1 MIVWMD
7 DALFAGG
14 AARDLDRLALLR
26 NAALRRHTLIVSMS
40 PDAPWGARRSPHFDA
55 WLAALPD
62 RLRAEVPMLQER
74 ADRVSVNAVVRGATR
89 VLVSATDLSTQH
101 SGCWL
106 SLEDAVRAVAQP
118 LHIIVEHQIHD
129 AAFLRRVMPPV
140 WRKQFEAWE
149 RRGELRYENGGGL
162 PVMKAMVEF
171 FCHDDNARLAFGL
184 PAELWRLVHFLV
196 YDHDGNRAEVPGEGS
211 GLLEGACDRAGMT
224 NHHYRLKRRNQ
235 ENYLPIKAMRQIV
248 DTEISDPANHKQ
260 LIEKIDAYAAMGKEK
275 HFENLENYLKAFKN
289 AFATAAPSASS
300 WPDNWFEEDGAWP
313 EMTNLAER
321 IASAM

>member
-7 DALFAGG
+7 DALFAGDI
-14 AARDLDRLALLR
+14 ARDLDRLALLR
-26 NAALRRHTLIVSMS
+26 NAELRRHTLIVATS
-40 PDAPWGARRSPHFDA
+40 PDVPWGARRSPRFDA

-62 RLRAEVPMLQER
+62 RLRAEVTMLRER
-74 ADRVSVNAVVRGATR
+74 SDRVSVNAVVRGATR

-140 WRKQFEAWE
+140 WRQKLEDCE

-162 PVMKAMVEF
+162 PVMTAMVEF
-171 FCHDDNARLAFGL
+171 FCQDDKARLAFGL

-196 YDHDGNRAEVPGEGS
+196 YDHDGDQTEVPGPDS
-211 GLLEGACDRAGMT
+211 QRLERSCVRAGMASR
-224 NHHYRLKRRNQ
+224 HYRLKRRNQ
-235 ENYLPIKAMRQIV
+235 ENYVPIEAMQQIAN
-248 DTEISDPANHKQ
+248 TRITDPEDRAR
-260 LIEKIDAYAAMGKEK
+260 LIGDIDAHAAMGEGRYFQK
-275 HFENLENYLKAFKN
+275 LECFKN
-289 AFATAAPSASS
+289 EFATPSASN
-300 WPDNWFEEDGAWP
+300 WLDRWFEEDGAWP
-313 EMTNLAER
+313 EMTDLAER
-321 IASAM
+321 IASAL

>member
-7 DALFAGG
+7 DALFAGDI
-14 AARDLDRLALLR
+14 ARDLDLLALLR
-26 NAALRRHTLIVSMS
+26 NAALRRHTLIVSTS
-40 PDAPWGARRSPHFDA
+40 PDAPWGARRSPHFDV

-62 RLRAEVPMLQER
+62 RLRVEVAMLRER
-74 ADRVSVNAVVRGATR
+74 ADRVSVSAVVRGATR
-89 VLVSATDLSTQH
+89 VLVSATDRSAEH

-140 WRKQFEAWE
+140 WRKKLEDWE

-162 PVMKAMVEF
+162 PVMTAMVEF
-171 FCHDDNARLAFGL
+171 FCQDDHARLAFGL
-184 PAELWRLVHFLV
+184 PAQLWRLVHFLV
-196 YDHDGNRAEVPGEGS
+196 YDHDGDQAEVPGPDS
-211 GLLEGACDRAGMT
+211 QRLERSCVKASLSNR
-224 NHHYRLKRRNQ
+224 HYRLKRRNQ
-235 ENYLPIKAMRQIV
+235 ENYLPIKVMRQIV
-248 DTEISDPANHKQ
+248 DTEISDPGKHKQ

-275 HFENLENYLKAFKN
+275 HFENLEKYLQAFKN
-289 AFATAAPSASS
+289 AFSIAIPSASS

>member
-14 AARDLDRLALLR
+14 TARDLDRLALLR
-26 NAALRRHTLIVSMS
+26 NLALRRHTLIVSTS
-40 PDAPWGARRSPHFDA
+40 PDAPWGARRSPDFDI

-62 RLRAEVPMLQER
+62 RLRAEVVMLRER
-74 ADRVSVNAVVRGATR
+74 SDRVSVNAVVRGAAR
-89 VLVSATDLSTQH
+89 VLVSARDPSAEH

-140 WRKQFEAWE
+140 WRKKLEDWE
-149 RRGELRYENGGGL
+149 RRGELRYEHGGGL
-162 PVMKAMVEF
+162 PVMTAMVEF
-171 FCHDDNARLAFGL
+171 FCQDDKARLAFGL

-196 YDHDGNRAEVPGEGS
+196 YDHDGDCADAPSQGS
-211 GLLEGACDRAGMT
+211 RQLEGACDRAGMT
-224 NHHYRLKRRNQ
+224 NHHHRLKRRNQ
-235 ENYLPIKAMRQIV
+235 ESYLPIKAMRQIV

-260 LIEKIDAYAAMGKEK
+260 LIEKINVYAAMGAEK
-275 HFENLENYLKAFKN
+275 HFEKLEDYPKAFKN